1 LDSRTGV
8 DCELEGQV
16 STMAK
21 QSGEPRKVRWTVPA
35 VDTSV
40 IAWLDAQAKPTQSL
54 RWLVR
59 EAVQRHGYT
68 DVVYQPVE
76 QMPRRGHPTQAENL
90 AEQSDD
96 GSSSR
101 TAPRDEESA
110 PVSADDSEES
120 IQPAKQASID
130 EIMSSTRR

>member
-1 LDSRTGV
+1 
-8 DCELEGQV
+8 
-16 STMAK
+16 MAQ

-54 RWLVR
+54 RLLVR

-76 QMPRRGHPTQAENL
+76 QLPRRGDTAQADNL
-90 AEQSDD
+90 EEQPDA
-96 GSSSR
+96 GPRSSS
-101 TAPRDEESA
+101 APRDEESA
-110 PVSADDSEES
+110 PAPAGDSEES
-120 IQPAKQASID
+120 SPAKQASID
-130 EIMSSTRR
+130 EIMASTRR

>member
-1 LDSRTGV
+1 MT
-8 DCELEGQV
+8 
-16 STMAK
+16 AK
-21 QSGEPRKVRWTVPA
+21 QSGEPRKLRWTVPA

-59 EAVQRHGYT
+59 DAIQRHGYT

-76 QMPRRGHPTQAENL
+76 QLPRLGHPTQAENL
-90 AEQSDD
+90 VEQPDD
-96 GSSSR
+96 RPSSS

-110 PVSADDSEES
+110 PAPADDSEES
-120 IQPAKQASID
+120 AQPAKQVSID